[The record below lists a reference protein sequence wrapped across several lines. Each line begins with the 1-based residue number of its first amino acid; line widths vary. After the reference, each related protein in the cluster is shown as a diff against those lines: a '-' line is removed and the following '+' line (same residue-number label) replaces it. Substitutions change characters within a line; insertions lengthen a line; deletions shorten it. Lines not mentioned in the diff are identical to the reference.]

1 MTAARDTRDCGG
13 SGREGGALHRKV
25 PRRHGPATSGRKPT
39 RAGRAGDRIQHA
51 SPKCLGH
58 PEVGRVHSYDQPAQF
73 GESALA
79 PLLGKNG
86 IQRRLPWSEEPVVL
100 VLAVVLPQN
109 PCLLYTS
116 PSPR

>member
-86 IQRRLPWSEEPVVL
+86 IQRCLPWSEEPVVL
-100 VLAVVLPQN
+100 VLAVVLLSLIHISEP
-109 PCLLYTS
+109 T
-116 PSPR
+116 RRT